1 MIDHSTSAPRLVR
14 FGIFELDL
22 RSGELRKAGA
32 RLNLP
37 DQPLQF
43 LTALLERPNQLV
55 TRDELRQ
62 RLWPA
67 DTFVDFEHG
76 LNAVVS
82 RLRETLGDSA
92 ETPRFI
98 ETVPRRG
105 YRFIAPVAGVGL
117 TADDSPPQMPVDSDQ
132 PSGPSLPLSPVVP
145 TLNSHG
151 KRWRLGAPLATSAVA
166 TAVVV
171 LGLAGARLLPRSPGT
186 PAPVP
191 AMRVIQLTA
200 MRGSRPEGLAG
211 WPSGGVRLGRRR
223 EATGTSTSKFVGSS
237 EMRRL
242 TTDPADDIAPTW
254 SRMVGRS
261 CTFVVPTLPR
271 ASGTFR

>member
-1 MIDHSTSAPRLVR
+1 MLASPSAQLVSAKAAGDRSLNVGAAGLVR

-43 LTALLERPNQLV
+43 LTALLERPVQLV

-76 LNAVVS
+76 LNAVVN

-105 YRFIAPVAGVGL
+105 YRFIAPVEGVGL
-117 TADDSPPQMPVDSDQ
+117 TADDSPPQMPADSDQ
-132 PSGPSLPLSPVVP
+132 PVGHYCPCRLPS
-145 TLNSHG
+145 
-151 KRWRLGAPLATSAVA
+151 
-166 TAVVV
+166 
-171 LGLAGARLLPRSPGT
+171 
-186 PAPVP
+186 
-191 AMRVIQLTA
+191 
-200 MRGSRPEGLAG
+200 
-211 WPSGGVRLGRRR
+211 RR
-223 EATGTSTSKFVGSS
+223 
-237 EMRRL
+237 
-242 TTDPADDIAPTW
+242 
-254 SRMVGRS
+254 
-261 CTFVVPTLPR
+261 
-271 ASGTFR
+271 